1 MIADSES
8 IKPLSRFLIFFTIII
23 LFAGSFLVHHKLEKF
38 QPHQKSIESYMYI
51 PSGNFLKPLTFG
63 FNQVIADYFWIKTV
77 GYFGEHLMSDRHYP
91 WLYHMLDLV
100 TTLDPQF
107 IWPYYFGGITLSL
120 EAHQVEQSNLI
131 LKKAIHYYP
140 DNWRFLFFLGFNYWY
155 HDNNLLM
162 AATYLKRAALQ
173 PNAPHYLKTFP
184 ARLYSEAGQQDAAIQ
199 FLLEMKKN
207 TQDIHMR
214 AELDKR
220 IEEILK
226 GKMKELQKPK
236 ARFR

>member
-1 MIADSES
+1 MNF
-8 IKPLSRFLIFFTIII
+8 KPILKKSFIFFVLIC
-23 LFAGSFLVHHKLEKF
+23 LSGSVFVIHRKLQKIQRPEK
-38 QPHQKSIESYMYI
+38 SMEVYMYI
-51 PSGNFLKPLTFG
+51 PSGDFLKPFTLG

-100 TTLDPQF
+100 TSLDSHF

-120 EAHQVEQSNLI
+120 ETQQVEQSNLI
-131 LKKAIHYYP
+131 LKKAIQYYP
-140 DNWRFLFFLGFNYWY
+140 DNWQFLFFLGFNYWY

-162 AATYLKRAALQ
+162 SATYLNRAAMQ
-173 PNAPHYLKTFP
+173 PNAPRYLKTFS
-184 ARLYSEAGQQDAAIQ
+184 ARLYNESGQKDTAIQ

-207 TQDIHMR
+207 TQDIHMK

-220 IEEILK
+220 IDEILK
-226 GKMKELQKPK
+226 GKMKLHQPK
-236 ARFR
+236 TRGR

>member
-1 MIADSES
+1 MVADFES
-8 IKPLSRFLIFFTIII
+8 IKPLSKFLIFFTIIT
-23 LFAGSFLVHHKLEKF
+23 LFIGSFLVHRKLDKF
-38 QPHQKSIESYMYI
+38 QSPLKTIAVYMYI
-51 PSGNFLKPLTFG
+51 PSGDFLKHFTFG

-120 EAHQVEQSNLI
+120 EAQQVEQSNLI

-140 DNWRFLFFLGFNYWY
+140 YNWHFLFFLGFNYWY
-155 HDNNLLM
+155 HDNNLLQ
-162 AATYLKRAALQ
+162 AATYLKRAAMQ
-173 PNAPHYLKTFP
+173 PNAPRYLKTFP
-184 ARLYSEAGQQDAAIQ
+184 ARLYSEAGQKDAAIQ

-207 TQDIHMR
+207 TQDIQMR
-214 AELDKR
+214 AEIEKR

-226 GKMKELQKPK
+226 GEMKKIQKPK
-236 ARFR
+236 SQFR

>member
-1 MIADSES
+1 MVADFES
-8 IKPLSRFLIFFTIII
+8 IKPLSKFLIFFTIIT
-23 LFAGSFLVHHKLEKF
+23 LFTGSFLVQRKLERI
-38 QPHQKSIESYMYI
+38 QPRQKSMESYLYI
-51 PSGNFLKPLTFG
+51 PSAKFLKPFTFG

-77 GYFGEHLMSDRHYP
+77 GYFGEHLMSDRNYP
-91 WLYHMLDLV
+91 WLYPMLDLV

-120 EAHQVEQSNLI
+120 EAQQVEQSNLI
-131 LKKAIHYYP
+131 LKKAIHYHP
-140 DNWRFLFFLGFNYWY
+140 DNWHFLFYLGFNYWY

-162 AATYLKRAALQ
+162 AATYIKQAAMN
-173 PNAPHYLKTFP
+173 PKAPRYLKTFP
-184 ARLYSEAGQQDAAIQ
+184 ARLYNEAGQNNTAIK

-207 TQDIHMR
+207 TQDIQMR

-226 GKMKELQKPK
+226 KKMKGRQKPK
-236 ARFR
+236 TLFR

>member
-1 MIADSES
+1 MS
-8 IKPLSRFLIFFTIII
+8 IKPILQKHLIFFS
-23 LFAGSFLVHHKLEKF
+23 LVFLLAGVFSIHRKLERI
-38 QPHQKSIESYMYI
+38 QPRQNSMESYLYI
-51 PSGNFLKPLTFG
+51 PSAKFLKPFTFG
-63 FNQVIADYFWIKTV
+63 FNQAVADYFWIKTV
-77 GYFGEHLMSDRHYP
+77 GYFGEHLMSDRNYP
-91 WLYHMLDLV
+91 WLYPMLDLV

-131 LKKAIHYYP
+131 LKKAIHYHP
-140 DNWRFLFFLGFNYWY
+140 DKWHFLFYLGFNYWY

-162 AATYLKRAALQ
+162 AATYIKQAAMN
-173 PNAPHYLKTFP
+173 PKAPRYLKTFP
-184 ARLYSEAGQQDAAIQ
+184 ARLYNEAGQKDTAIQ

-207 TQDIHMR
+207 TQDIQMR

-226 GKMKELQKPK
+226 GKMKLHYKPK
-236 ARFR
+236 IRVR

>member
-1 MIADSES
+1 MS
-8 IKPLSRFLIFFTIII
+8 IKPVLQKHLIFF
-23 LFAGSFLVHHKLEKF
+23 FLVFLLVGVFSIHRKLDKF
-38 QPHQKSIESYMYI
+38 QSPLKPMEVYMYI
-51 PSGNFLKPLTFG
+51 PSGNFLKPFTFG

-77 GYFGEHLMSDRHYP
+77 GYFGEHLMSDRNYP

-120 EAHQVEQSNLI
+120 EAHQVAQSNLI
-131 LKKAIHYYP
+131 LKKAIHYHP
-140 DNWRFLFFLGFNYWY
+140 DNWQFLFFLGFNYWY

-162 AATYLKRAALQ
+162 AATYLKQAALQ
-173 PNAPHYLKTFP
+173 PGAPRYLKTFP
-184 ARLYSEAGQQDAAIQ
+184 ARLYSEAGQKDAAIQ